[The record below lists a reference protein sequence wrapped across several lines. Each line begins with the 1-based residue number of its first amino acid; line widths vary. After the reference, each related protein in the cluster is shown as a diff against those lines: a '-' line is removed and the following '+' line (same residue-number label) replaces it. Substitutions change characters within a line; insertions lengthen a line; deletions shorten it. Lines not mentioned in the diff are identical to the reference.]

1 MEDFIRDDIFGDL
14 KYLKN
19 NRWGRRLDA
28 PLLNSS
34 GNLIL
39 VVQDDY
45 KEGILDIQREAYKTY
60 LQNEERYKNCVTDY
74 LLDYYKWNYEFIAN
88 DVSDLDEN
96 DHKNVVTGKQLY
108 QMISLW
114 YLFICRDGSFGY
126 AFGCCWDK
134 ENGIAVL
141 LSESEPRVISRTQL
155 ENLHKLNDNAFALLI
170 HDNERYWTTWDELP
184 FFDEIVRVKIEVEGS
199 VEDGVNDAQRKAYI
213 DYLLHKTEHL
223 RRLGNFLLPTYLGSK
238 AEADEFIAAGQQ
250 VGVKDVMPSRL
261 VIDRK
266 GNYGWI
272 CYTQWDDSYLGV
284 LLSEKD
290 IHIMAE
296 TQLRDFAK
304 EKKMKDEKCGY
315 LFREHNFWSQ
325 TILHRFFKGE
335 VNTIRVAILTFDED
349 PTDLQLQKLGEFFQ
363 YDNKFWEP
371 MKDEMLKYYLKFYK
385 DFEDDLEIP
394 EELTPKK
401 VNRENVV
408 SILTFTDLYV
418 DISGRI
424 AWLCESPTEEDGLA
438 FEFTDGKVELIFQ
451 PDII

>member
-1 MEDFIRDDIFGDL
+1 MEDLIKDKL
-14 KYLKN
+14 
-19 NRWGRRLDA
+19 WGELEYQEVA
-28 PLLNSS
+28 WVGELNTPILNSD
-34 GNLIL
+34 GNLTL
-39 VVQDDY
+39 VVQDAN
-45 KEGILDIQREAYKTY
+45 KEGILDSQREAYKIY
-60 LQNEERYKNCVTDY
+60 LQNEEKYKSCVTDF
-74 LLDYYKWNYEFIAN
+74 LLDYYKWNNEYFMRS
-88 DVSDLDEN
+88 VSGIDETY
-96 DHKNVVTGKQLY
+96 HKDVVTAKQLFTT
-108 QMISLW
+108 MTLW

-155 ENLHKLNDNAFALLI
+155 ENLHKLNDNTFSLLI
-170 HDNERYWTTWDELP
+170 HDNERYWTTWDELS
-184 FFDEIVRVKIEVEGS
+184 FFDETIRVQVEVEGS
-199 VEDGVNDAQRKAYI
+199 VEDGVNNAQRKAYN

-261 VIDRK
+261 VIDKK

-272 CYTQWDDSYLGV
+272 CYTQWDDSYLGI

-290 IHIMAE
+290 IHIME
-296 TQLRDFAK
+296 VNQLRDFAK

-335 VNTIRVAILTFDED
+335 VNTMRVAILTYDKN
-349 PTDLQLQKLGEFFQ
+349 PTDLQLQKLSEFFQ

-385 DFEDDLEIP
+385 DFENDLEIP
-394 EELTPKK
+394 EELTPEN

-408 SILTFTDLYV
+408 SILTFTTLYV
-418 DISGRI
+418 DIFGRI

-451 PDII
+451 PEII

>member
-1 MEDFIRDDIFGDL
+1 MEDLIKDDILGEF
-14 KYLKN
+14 KFKN
-19 NRWGRRLDA
+19 GAWVGLMA
-28 PLLNSS
+28 TPVLNSK
-34 GNLIL
+34 GNLKL
-39 VVQDDY
+39 VIHDIN
-45 KEGILDIQREAYKTY
+45 KEGILDVQREAYKTY
-60 LQNEERYKNCVTDY
+60 LQNEEKYKNCVTDY
-74 LLDYYKWNYEFIAN
+74 LLDYYKWNNEYFMRSVSGIDETYHK
-88 DVSDLDEN
+88 DVITEKKLF
-96 DHKNVVTGKQLY
+96 TTLT
-108 QMISLW
+108 LW

-250 VGVKDVMPSRL
+250 VGVKDVMPSLL

-438 FEFTDGKVELIFQ
+438 FEFTNGKVELIFQ